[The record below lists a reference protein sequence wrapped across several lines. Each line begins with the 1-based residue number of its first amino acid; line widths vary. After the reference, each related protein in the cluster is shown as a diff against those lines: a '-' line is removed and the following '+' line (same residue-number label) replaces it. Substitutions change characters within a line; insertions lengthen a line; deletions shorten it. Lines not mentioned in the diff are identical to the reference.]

1 MHVRSAAFLLTV
13 AVLIMAIAALGQ
25 KPKVEKTAAPPT
37 SAGSGQEMFTAYC
50 ASCHGADLKG
60 NGPAAPALKIAPP
73 DLTTLAKRNGGK
85 FPTLHVAH
93 IIAGE
98 ENYPAHGSK
107 DMPVWGPVFRAVS
120 QHDQSMVT
128 LRVNNLT
135 SFIEQ
140 HQGK

>member
-1 MHVRSAAFLLTV
+1 MRVRSTALFFVTAILIV
-13 AVLIMAIAALGQ
+13 AVAALGQ

-37 SAGSGQEMFTAYC
+37 SAGSGQEMYTAYC

-60 NGPAAPALKIAPP
+60 DGPAAAAMKVAPS

-85 FPTLHVAH
+85 FPTLQVAH
-93 IIAGE
+93 TIAGD

-135 SFIEQ
+135 TFIEQ
-140 HQGK
+140 HQAK